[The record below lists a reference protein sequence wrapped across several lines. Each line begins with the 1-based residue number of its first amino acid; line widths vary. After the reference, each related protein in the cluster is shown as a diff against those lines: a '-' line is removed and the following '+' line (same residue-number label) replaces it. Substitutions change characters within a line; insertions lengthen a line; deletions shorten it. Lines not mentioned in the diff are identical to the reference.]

1 MERPGPESLNGIKRQ
16 LYLSFLIRRNAR
28 KQVKMQTCRGNWSA
42 APNLSR
48 LVRDPR
54 VFFHP
59 VELSIQ
65 ALGPLS
71 NRFQRARVCLAART
85 PGGSII
91 HPSAPPYPFLFFRL
105 LFLPDA
111 EETAKDPSFDVPSLV
126 SPSSSLFPLAVEV
139 TQDQPA
145 ETCSLPSFLS
155 LSASPFPLLLPS
167 YSLDSSAL
175 PSTQSS
181 KRQSNHS
188 CCSLDEKYFHS
199 NLLNEKILYR
209 T

>member
-1 MERPGPESLNGIKRQ
+1 
-16 LYLSFLIRRNAR
+16 
-28 KQVKMQTCRGNWSA
+28 MQTCRGNWR
-42 APNLSR
+42 APNLFSR

-71 NRFQRARVCLAART
+71 NRFQRARVCLGCSDSGRFNYSSPRPLHTRFSSFVYSFCRT
-85 PGGSII
+85 RRKPRRIP
-91 HPSAPPYPFLFFRL
+91 PSMFFLS
-105 LFLPDA
+105 FL
-111 EETAKDPSFDVPSLV
+111 

-139 TQDQPA
+139 TQDQPR

-155 LSASPFPLLLPS
+155 FSISLSVWRDSLFFRSLVFSRFALLFFPPI
-167 YSLDSSAL
+167 
-175 PSTQSS
+175 QSS

-188 CCSLDEKYFHS
+188 CCSLNEKYFESPRRENTSS
-199 NLLNEKILYR
+199 NVINVSWY
-209 T
+209 